1 MNAFL
6 RFLLCL
12 VAVGLVSCSTAFRA
26 EVRADGSRTTEL
38 LAKVGGKASYD
49 GTAGGMKVSTDDEAS
64 LKVAAGSALSYGL
77 GALAAETYRAIEA
90 GKQVTARAGISA
102 ASADKA
108 ALLNARSGAVQTLG
122 ANPEANPEVIKAAA
136 GAF

>member
-1 MNAFL
+1 VNAFL
-6 RFLLCL
+6 RLLLCL
-12 VAVGLVSCSTAFRA
+12 ASVGLVSCSFAYQA
-26 EVRADGSRTTEL
+26 EKKPDGSSKTGL
-38 LAKVGGKASYD
+38 VAKVGGKSEFD
-49 GTAGGMKVSTDDEAS
+49 GTGDGMKVKTDDEAS

-77 GALAAETYRAIEA
+77 GVVAAEAYQAIEA